1 MGHPPLFH
9 PFLFAFLLS
18 LKLFAFALSLHR
30 TEKLATQA
38 KDALDSLSFYYTW
51 YNVLNDWVSD
61 WLIDWLIDFRLKLQT
76 LMSWMKSTYKTK
88 STPEGISLGRS
99 LPSPQSQ
106 LGVEDLG
113 GSIILQGRGLVR
125 NDSPEKGTRTTTLV
139 FFFYHRGLIR
149 NRLSFSTYI
158 YWMKHKFGTVI
169 FADTI
174 LLQFSEEKIL
184 EQNIW

>member
-1 MGHPPLFH
+1 MLSTLCLF
-9 PFLFAFLLS
+9 
-18 LKLFAFALSLHR
+18 
-30 TEKLATQA
+30 TT
-38 KDALDSLSFYYTW
+38 LDTTFWMIES
-51 YNVLNDWVSD
+51 VIDWV
-61 WLIDWLIDFRLKLQT
+61 IDWLIDFRLKLQT

-125 NDSPEKGTRTTTLV
+125 NDSPEKGTRTRILV

-169 FADTI
+169 FADRI
-174 LLQFSEEKIL
+174 LLQFSEEENTRAKYMIASQKYL
-184 EQNIW
+184 PEMFCSSKSLICI